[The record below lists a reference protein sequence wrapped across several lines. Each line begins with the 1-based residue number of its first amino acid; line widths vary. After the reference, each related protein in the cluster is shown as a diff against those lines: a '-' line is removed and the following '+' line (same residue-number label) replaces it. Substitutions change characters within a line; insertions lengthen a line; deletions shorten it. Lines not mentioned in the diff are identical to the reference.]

1 MPDRIVDV
9 LLIGGGVACAAAART
24 LTEEGFGG
32 SVLLAA
38 RELDPPYG
46 RPPLTKEY
54 LRGDSTKE
62 DAYVGTGDAEVLTRT
77 GVLKLDTEAHKAT
90 LATKEVVA
98 YDRALIATGAMV
110 RRLQVDGTELE
121 GLHYLRAFGNSDA
134 IRRDLAGVERVVC
147 VGGSFISCEVAASL
161 TAMGVPVTIVMQE
174 AAPFERAF
182 GSQVGGWFRRQ
193 FKNRGVVFV
202 TEDDVE
208 RFTGEERVER
218 VVTKAGREIPAQ
230 AVVLGVGVT
239 PDVMLARGAGLDLG
253 ASGGVACD
261 DRLRTSAPGVWAAG
275 DVCEYDSVV
284 HGRRLRVEHTEHA
297 AAQGAFAARAM
308 LGADEPYA
316 VVPYFYSD
324 LADWASLEY
333 VGPAAAWDEEVVVGS
348 TGEGTFGVWYLEA
361 GRVRGALSIGGALD
375 LDRARELIAAGEP
388 VGAAG
393 LG

>member
-1 MPDRIVDV
+1 MPDRTVDV
-9 LLIGGGVACAAAART
+9 LLIGGGVASAAAARA
-24 LTEEGFGG
+24 LTDGGFGG

-38 RELDPPYG
+38 RELDPPYD

-54 LRGDSTKE
+54 LRGESTKA

-77 GVLKLDTEAHKAT
+77 GVLKLDTDAREAT
-90 LATKEVVA
+90 LATKDVVA

-110 RRLQVDGTELE
+110 RRLPVEGTELE

-134 IRRDLAGVERVVC
+134 IRRDLAGAERVVC

-161 TAMGVPVTIVMQE
+161 TAMGVPVTMVMQE
-174 AAPFERAF
+174 AAPFERGF
-182 GSQVGGWFRRQ
+182 GPQVGGWFRRR
-193 FKNRGVVFV
+193 FEDRGVVFV

-208 RFTGEERVER
+208 RFAGEERVER
-218 VVTKAGREIPAQ
+218 VITKAGREIAAQ

-239 PDVMLARGAGLDLG
+239 PDVMLARGAGLELG

-297 AAQGAFAARAM
+297 AAQGAFVARAM

-333 VGPAAAWDEEVVVGS
+333 VGPAATWDEEVLAGS
-348 TGEGTFGVWYLEA
+348 TDDGTFGVWYLEA

>member
-1 MPDRIVDV
+1 MPDRTVDV
-9 LLIGGGVACAAAART
+9 LLIGGGVASAAAART
-24 LTEEGFGG
+24 LAEEGFGG
-32 SVLLAA
+32 SVLLAG
-38 RELDPPYG
+38 RELDPPYD

-54 LRGDSTKE
+54 LRGESSKE
-62 DAYVGTGDAEVLTRT
+62 DAFVGTGDAEVLTRT
-77 GVLKLDTEAHKAT
+77 GVLKLETEAREAT

-110 RRLQVDGTELE
+110 RRLPVDGTELE

-147 VGGSFISCEVAASL
+147 VGGSFIACEVAASL
-161 TAMGVPVTIVMQE
+161 TAMGIAVTMVMQE

-182 GSQVGGWFRRQ
+182 GPQVGGWFRRQ
-193 FKNRGVVFV
+193 FKDRGVVFV

-253 ASGGVACD
+253 ESGGIACD

-275 DVCEYDSVV
+275 DVCEYDSAI

-324 LADWASLEY
+324 LGDWASLEY

-348 TGEGTFGVWYLEA
+348 TGEAAFGVWYLDG
-361 GRVRGALSIGGALD
+361 GRVRGALSLGGALD

-388 VGAAG
+388 VGAAA
-393 LG
+393 LV